1 MFESGY
7 AKCEFFLERKLRL
20 RRSLGG
26 LGFGVVYPNVSE
38 SLAKLR

>member
-1 MFESGY
+1 MDVRQES
-7 AKCEFFLERKLRL
+7 FFLERKLRL